1 MRRLT
6 KKILKKSQGAFLL
19 SLEVFNK
26 PTIEYRV
33 ESFSILFTNAW
44 ELLLKAYLFQIS
56 GGWKLSI
63 FRRKRRNE
71 KRESLS
77 IDKCLRKVF
86 PNDMNPIRKNIECIS
101 EIRNEATHLIIME
114 LDPYFSRVFQS
125 GVLNYLEYIEKWF
138 GMSLSEKLKPGFI
151 SLVSDE
157 RALEDVSV
165 LKKRFNKEDRQSI
178 RSWVEK
184 FKELQKLG
192 HKATIPITYSVAIVR
207 SLKKADIVLSK
218 GRKGLQA
225 IIIDKYRDIDKT
237 HPYRR
242 KDAMNKIL
250 KRLKRG
256 IEYTTYDFEAYCF
269 ANGIKKSSKNEYY
282 WKLKY
287 YPGQYSQRLIDE
299 IVASLNSNPRLREKL
314 KKQYSEHLRHR
325 KKKG

>member
-6 KKILKKSQGAFLL
+6 KSLLKKSQGAFLL

-26 PTIEYRV
+26 PTIEYRT

-44 ELLLKAYLFQIS
+44 ELLLKAYLFQAS
-56 GGWKLSI
+56 GGRKLSV
-63 FRRKRRNE
+63 FRRKRRNQ

-77 IDKCLRKVF
+77 IDECLRKVF
-86 PNDMNPIRKNIECIS
+86 LNDKNPVRKNIEYIS
-101 EIRNEATHLIIME
+101 EIRNEAAHLVIME

-125 GVLNYLEYIEKWF
+125 GVFNYFEYIEKWF
-138 GMSLSEKLKPGFI
+138 GITLSERLKPGFI

-157 RALEDVSV
+157 KVLKDVSI
-165 LKKRFNKEDRQSI
+165 LKKKFNREDHQSI
-178 RSWVEK
+178 SLWVDK
-184 FKELQKLG
+184 FKELEELG
-192 HKATIPITYSVAIVR
+192 VKATVPITYSVAIVR
-207 SLKKADIVLSK
+207 NPKKSDIVLSK

-225 IIIDKYRDIDKT
+225 IIVEKYRDIDKT

-242 KDAMNKIL
+242 KDAMDKIL

-299 IVASLNSNPRLREKL
+299 IVASLNSNPRLRKKL
-314 KKQYSEHLRHR
+314 KKQYSEHLKHR